1 MPPLLNEHRRCRRQ
15 RVLKAGKIAFH
26 HDWADFDC
34 VVRDL
39 SETGAGLIVDDASAI
54 PECFNLTIQTNAMTR
69 SCRVV
74 WRTENRIGVSF
85 Q

>member
-1 MPPLLNEHRRCRRQ
+1 MPPPLNEQRCCRRQ

-26 HDWADFDC
+26 DDRADLDC

-54 PECFNLTIQTNAMTR
+54 PECFNLTIQSNSITR
-69 SCRVV
+69 SCRIV
-74 WRTENRIGVSF
+74 WRAENRIGVSF